1 MAAMGRRSREIG
13 FVVFVDGGEER
24 VKVEDRAQVVRSE

>member
-13 FVVFVDGGEER
+13 FAVCVDGGEER
-24 VKVEDRAQVVRSE
+24 VKVEDRAQVLRPE